1 MVSSRGLRRTLLSFQ
16 LRTRYRL
23 SSIAAKLTFLEKWL
37 ILGTVIGVLSSLF
50 ATFFYV
56 LLEIMTSLTLKVM
69 GAHTPLRGYT
79 DLGVAVIELRD
90 AINVFLIIPAILG
103 GALVSSLLVFT
114 FAPEA
119 EGHGTDAAIR
129 AFHKLAGILRARVPI
144 IKAVASAFTIG
155 SGGSGGVEGPS
166 ALMGAGIGSVLAQK
180 LGLGLWDRRIALVS
194 GMAGALSALFR
205 APIGTAIFAVEALF
219 RRDIAVQALIP
230 ALISAII
237 GYAVTLPFWGY
248 SEVFPHIQA
257 DIRVLYTASALASYI
272 ILAFVAAIFGIFYVE
287 AFYGARRLFARYIK
301 RVWLRPVAGALLTG
315 IIGLFVPH
323 VLGSGRQL
331 LTRFLEDPS
340 IVLSTSP
347 SHDILWITIV
357 LLIVAIAKIAATSFS
372 IGTGGSGGVF
382 APGIMAGALI
392 GYAFGIS
399 LGKPLAGIDPLVYSY
414 LGMAAFFAA
423 ASKTPLATSLMV
435 AEMSGNYGLLV
446 PALLASYLARELSGE
461 RTIYES
467 QLPHRVRPEVINI
480 EAVLTML
487 RRKGKIIGVKA
498 IDIAEKRFKPL
509 TIRDTVARAIELI
522 AGLRQH
528 IIPVVD
534 DQGRVLGA
542 IDASFLEKLLATPP
556 ATLIGSI
563 DIRKPPVIREDEDIV
578 HIMTVLEE
586 AEEEGMDYVIVVD
599 KDLRYKGII
608 LYHDLVAATIAS
620 YLHSINGGRAHAK
633 KPQSTPI
640 HGPIAIHERELDHQ
654 L

>member
-1 MVSSRGLRRTLLSFQ
+1 MAKNGKQASTVRLLLGLR
-16 LRTRYRL
+16 LRVRYRL
-23 SSIAAKLTFLEKWL
+23 AGIAAKLTFLEKWL
-37 ILGTVIGVLSSLF
+37 ILGTVIGVSSGLF

-56 LLEIMTSLTLKVM
+56 LLEIVTGLTLRAL
-69 GAHTPLRGYT
+69 GAHVPLRGYT
-79 DLGVAVIELRD
+79 DLGVGILELRD
-90 AINVFLIIPAILG
+90 SINLLLVIPSILG

-144 IKAVASAFTIG
+144 IKAIASAFTIG

-230 ALISAII
+230 ALISAIV

-248 SEVFPHIQA
+248 SEVFPHIHT
-257 DIRVLYTASALASYI
+257 DVRILYTAGALISYI
-272 ILAFVAAIFGIFYVE
+272 LLAFVAAIFGVLYVE
-287 AFYGARRLFARYIK
+287 AFYGARRLFAAYIK
-301 RVWLRPVAGALLTG
+301 RVWLRPVLGALVTG
-315 IIGLFVPH
+315 IMGLFIPH

-331 LTRFLEDPS
+331 LTRFLEDPG
-340 IVLSTSP
+340 IVLHTTP
-347 SHDILWITIV
+347 QQGIIWLTTI
-357 LLIVAIAKIAATSFS
+357 LLIVAIAKILATSFS

-399 LGKPLAGIDPLVYSY
+399 VGSLLTSIDPLVYAY

-467 QLPHRVRPEVINI
+467 QLPHRVRPEVVNI

-487 RRKGKIIGVKA
+487 RHRGKLIGVKA

-509 TIRDTVARAIELI
+509 TIRDSVAKAIELI

-528 IIPVVD
+528 IIPIVD
-534 DQGRVLGA
+534 EQGRVLGA

-556 ATLIGSI
+556 KTPIGLI
-563 DIRKPPVIREDEDIV
+563 DIRKPPIIREDEDIV

-620 YLHSINGGRAHAK
+620 YMHSINGGK
-633 KPQSTPI
+633 KRRTTSKAVIKASASQ
-640 HGPIAIHERELDHQ
+640 
-654 L
+654 

>member
-248 SEVFPHIQA
+248 SEVFPHIQT